1 MTAKEVTE
9 FENACAAR
17 AMVVPRWLP
26 GNNVFWYRRS
36 LPSDK
41 WQFIFVDC
49 ARGTAQPAFDHAA
62 LATTL
67 SSVNGA
73 AASESLDADQLP
85 LTWLNVDPDGAW
97 VRFRYADKIWQFSRT
112 NALEVWCGEF
122 EEDQFEQ
129 DYDITKPSPRTSPG
143 RSSVTIVNLTNVML
157 GYYWIDHDGNN
168 ERRIDQVLPGD
179 SFPFTSPIGYRF
191 RFWEACSGR
200 NVVLELKQ
208 ERGIV
213 NIEDRREGLGVSW
226 DNGLDVACEPES
238 PQATE
243 TVSKPDYE
251 TFIRRYNLW
260 MRKDKVET
268 QVSFD
273 GFEDNRYQ
281 NASVAPGGR
290 YAVAMQTR
298 QGSRYPLE
306 LKNSVPDDQ
315 LRPKV
320 LSHHTNKNGW
330 RRAGDHLDTDR
341 PRLFDMHAR
350 REIAINDSLFSNPYQ
365 IQRIGWSDCGN
376 KFRFIFNERG
386 HKHVRLLEI
395 STDGTVKVLVEDS
408 SDTVVDYNQKLWY
421 KMLPATNEVLWASE
435 RDGWNHIYRF
445 DLSDARLKNQ
455 VTKGEWV
462 VKSVENVIIKEQRIW
477 FTACGAIPGQ
487 DPYYEHLACVHFDG
501 SDFRLVTSE
510 DGMHTWKFSPDR
522 RYIIDTWSRVDLL
535 PHTAVV
541 EVATSKQVAFLQKE
555 VVDSQL
561 AGKYVPPERFT
572 AKGRDGETDIYGVIV
587 RPHNMD
593 ETKKYPVIEVIYAH
607 PFQYFTPKRFAS
619 TGGSRRRAGLRY
631 VVVVIDGM
639 GTNGRSKAFRDV
651 AYKNLNDAGFPDRI
665 KWMQTAASTRPWMD
679 VASRVGITG
688 GSAGGQNAAAAVLH
702 HHDFYKAAVALSGS
716 HDNRM
721 SDGKWAEM
729 YMGWPVDESYERNSN
744 CANAG
749 KLGGALMLVTGEV
762 DNVVDPSTTMR
773 MASALID
780 ADKDFDLVVIP
791 KHGHY
796 MNGVEWLARKE
807 AQFWARHLLN

>member
-112 NALEVWCGEF
+112 NALEVWCGQF

-350 REIAINDSLFSNPYQ
+350 REMAINDSLFSNPYQ

-665 KWMQTAASTRPWMD
+665 KWMQTAASTRSWMD